1 MKNNIQDLVKEAL
14 LINTRIKKDKVRLAE
29 LKDKILEDSTGKNAS
44 YKIETET
51 GIARV
56 TKYKDKL
63 TYSFDESH
71 FKSLDE
77 ETKNKLISD
86 KIVDQEVSY
95 YLNNEK
101 YEIIKK
107 YPDND
112 VIKSLVKENFKNS
125 HFKVSFYPKKQ
136 TQNDIEFEENNSSEK
151 NEKTAFFS
159 NLKNFF
165 KR

>member
-1 MKNNIQDLVKEAL
+1 MKNNIEDLVKEAL
-14 LINTRIKKDKVRLAE
+14 LINTRIKKDKDRLSE
-29 LKDKILEDSTGKNAS
+29 LKDKILEDSTGKNTS
-44 YKIETET
+44 YKIETDS
-51 GIARV
+51 GLARV

-63 TYSFDESH
+63 TYSFDESS

-86 KIVDQEVSY
+86 KIIDKEISY

-107 YPDND
+107 YPEND
-112 VIKSLVKENFKNS
+112 IIKSLVKENFKNS

-136 TQNDIEFEENNSSEK
+136 TQNDIEFEENKSSENK
-151 NEKTAFFS
+151 EKTSFLN
-159 NLKNFF
+159 NLRNFF

>member
-1 MKNNIQDLVKEAL
+1 MKNNIEDLVKEAL
-14 LINTRIKKDKVRLAE
+14 LINTRIKKDKDRLAE

-44 YKIETET
+44 YKIETEA

-56 TKYKDKL
+56 IKYKDKL
-63 TYSFDESH
+63 TYNFDESY

-86 KIVDQEVSY
+86 KIIDQEVSY

-107 YPDND
+107 HPDND
-112 VIKSLVKENFKNS
+112 IIKSLVKENFKNS

-136 TQNDIEFEENNSSEK
+136 TQNDKELKENNSSE
-151 NEKTAFFS
+151 NNVKTSFFS

>member
-14 LINTRIKKDKVRLAE
+14 LINTRIKKDKDRLAE

-44 YKIETET
+44 YKIETEA

-56 TKYKDKL
+56 IKYKDKL
-63 TYSFDESH
+63 TYNFDESY

-112 VIKSLVKENFKNS
+112 VIKL
-125 HFKVSFYPKKQ
+125 
-136 TQNDIEFEENNSSEK
+136 
-151 NEKTAFFS
+151 
-159 NLKNFF
+159 
-165 KR
+165 

>member
-107 YPDND
+107 YPDNN

-136 TQNDIEFEENNSSEK
+136 TQNDIEFEENNSPKK